1 MMTARLIKRWQPL
14 VDWWS
19 QLIAAAPRAEFN
31 QAKLRVGLI
40 GLVYAYLL
48 VLVYH
53 DGEVSAAEQ
62 QSVLVGASFVIVSIA
77 IAARVL
83 LSPANVSIPRRV
95 FGMVCDNAAT
105 TYFLLQFGEKGAIVI
120 FVYLFITFGNGLR
133 YDRRHMNICQAM
145 ALLGFALVVWLS
157 PFWSQHLWLAGTF
170 GFLLAV
176 LPFYVGSLAEK
187 IKEEK
192 RRADE
197 ANQAKGRF
205 LANVSHEM
213 RTPLNGVIAMADVLR
228 ETSLNDAQS
237 EIVTT
242 LSNSANLLLAQ
253 IEDVLD
259 IAKIEAGRIQ
269 IEVAP
274 FDFGTLLTN
283 AIKVV
288 LPQARYK
295 GLAVHT
301 NIAPDASRWFVGDEN
316 HLRQVLLNLL
326 SNAVKFTENGEVT
339 VRARVLDTVNG
350 VAKVRVEVQDTGIGI
365 APDKQV
371 AIFEAFA
378 QADDSI
384 TRVYGG
390 TGLGTTI
397 AKQLITLMGGQLGL
411 HSVQGVGSTFW
422 FEVPLP
428 ISEPRGLDLTA
439 ELTTTL
445 KTAGLS
451 QALAASQGPRV
462 RKIHG
467 ARVLVADDNP
477 TNQRVTELIL
487 QSGGHVVTI
496 VENGEE
502 ALDALERGGFDV
514 ALFDLSMPGV
524 SGLEALKLYQF
535 TTPRPIP
542 VLILSANVTTDVI
555 AECQRAGAA
564 EFVRKP
570 IRASILL
577 DAIERQLAGAD
588 DSSLPS
594 APIRPDDR
602 PTLTVVNSPSLDART
617 LGDLAKLSTDPT
629 FVERLIQGFRAD
641 CDRLV
646 QEIKTGLAQ
655 RRYESVKDAAHA
667 LRGGAG
673 SIGATQLMQLA
684 TRLEKAN
691 YETTRQKGR
700 QWVEDLSSAAERT
713 MSALDAYLDAQR
725 QQKSSLQ

>member
-1 MMTARLIKRWQPL
+1 MTARLVKVRQSLCDCWSRL
-14 VDWWS
+14 V
-19 QLIAAAPRAEFN
+19 AAAPRAEFN

-40 GLVYAYLL
+40 ALVYAYLL
-48 VLVYH
+48 GVVFLDGKVAH
-53 DGEVSAAEQ
+53 DEWHPVF
-62 QSVLVGASFVIVSIA
+62 VGAFFVIVAIG
-77 IAARVL
+77 IAARIL
-83 LSPANVSIPRRV
+83 LSARKISIPRRI
-95 FGMVCDNAAT
+95 FGMFCDNAAT
-105 TYFLLQFGEKGAIVI
+105 TYFLLQFGEKGAWVL
-120 FVYLFITFGNGLR
+120 FVYLFISFGNCLR
-133 YDRRHMNICQAM
+133 YDRKHMYICQSM
-145 ALLGFALVVWLS
+145 ALIGFGLVVWLS
-157 PFWSQHLWLAGTF
+157 PFWSQHYALATAF
-170 GFLLAV
+170 VILLLV
-176 LPFYVGSLAEK
+176 PSVYVGNLSEQLRDET
-187 IKEEK
+187 

-269 IEVAP
+269 IETNP
-274 FDFGTLLTN
+274 FDLGNLLTST
-283 AIKVV
+283 IKVV

-295 GLAVHT
+295 GLAIHT
-301 NIAPDASRWFVGDEN
+301 NIAPDTSRWFVGDEN

-339 VRARVLDTVNG
+339 VRTRVLDTVNG

-365 APDKQV
+365 APDKQA

-384 TRVYGG
+384 TRIYGG

-397 AKQLITLMGGQLGL
+397 AKQLIALMGGQLGL

-422 FEVPLP
+422 FELPLP
-428 ISEPRGLDLTA
+428 LSDPRGIDLTA
-439 ELTTTL
+439 EFTTNL
-445 KTAGLS
+445 RTATVS
-451 QALAASQGPRV
+451 QALAASQGAKV

-487 QSGGHVVTI
+487 QSGGHSVTI

-535 TTPRPIP
+535 TTPKPIP
-542 VLILSANVTTDVI
+542 VLILSANVTTDIIV
-555 AECQRAGAA
+555 ECQRAGAA

-577 DAIERQLAGAD
+577 DAIERQLAGDAEFV
-588 DSSLPS
+588 SLPLKQ
-594 APIRPDDR
+594 DDR
-602 PTLTVVNSPSLDART
+602 PPLTVVSSPSLDVRV
-617 LGDLAKLSTDPT
+617 LGDLAKLSADPT
-629 FVERLIQGFRAD
+629 FVERLIQGFRSD

-646 QEIKTGLAQ
+646 SEIKTGLVQ
-655 RRYESVKDAAHA
+655 RKYEAVKDAAHA
-667 LRGGAG
+667 LKGGAG

-700 QWVEDLSSAAERT
+700 QWAEDLVSVSDRT
-713 MSALDAYLDAQR
+713 ISALDAYLEAQR
-725 QQKSSLQ
+725 QQKSSL